1 MNDREL
7 IINLSVLMKRPTGV
21 STYAMN
27 LLPELKALSP
37 TLLVSEPIQT
47 YNCYQIPTGL
57 TPEKGAIGHFK
68 RLKWTQLQLGRIY
81 HKLKGK
87 LLFSPIPEAPL
98 GSGCRFAVMV
108 HDLIPLRFPEKKSPL
123 LPYFRYYVPQVLAQA
138 AQIICNSQATAKDI
152 TDFYQI
158 PFDKIKPIPLA
169 YDLNNFKFL
178 DLPTGNYFLYVGRST
193 PYKNMQ
199 RLIAA
204 FAAIGEKDCE
214 LWLAGTPDRRYTPG
228 LRALVVEL
236 GLTDKVKFLDYV
248 PYNKLPVLMNQ
259 AIGLV
264 FPSKWEGFGIP
275 VLEAMACGT
284 PVITSNI
291 SSLPEIT
298 GDAAIL
304 VDPYNVGEITAAM
317 ETVVRDAGVRSDL
330 SRASLARASQFSW
343 TKTGLATRELLS
355 QLMANCEL

>member
-7 IINLSVLMKRPTGV
+7 IINLSVLMQRPTGV

-27 LLPELKALSP
+27 LLPHLKPLSP
-37 TLLVSEPIQT
+37 TLLVSEAIES
-47 YNCYQIPTGL
+47 YNCYQIPAGL
-57 TPEKGAIGHFK
+57 TPEQGAIGHLK
-68 RLKWTQLQLGRIY
+68 RLTWTQLQLGIIY
-81 HKLKGK
+81 QKLKGK

-98 GSGCRFAVMV
+98 GAGCRFAVMV

-138 AQIICNSQATAKDI
+138 TQIICNSQATAKDI
-152 TDFYQI
+152 TEFYQI
-158 PFDKIKPIPLA
+158 PLDKILPVPLA
-169 YDLNNFKFL
+169 YDSKNFKFL
-178 DLPTGNYFLYVGRST
+178 DLPTGNYFLYVGRSA
-193 PYKNMQ
+193 PYKNLP

-204 FAAIGEKDCE
+204 FARIKEKDYQ

-228 LRALVVEL
+228 LRAFVEEL

-248 PYNKLPVLMNQ
+248 PYSKLPVLMNR

-264 FPSKWEGFGIP
+264 FPSLWEGFGIP

-317 ETVVRDAGVRSDL
+317 ETVVGEAGVRSDL

-343 TKTGLATRELLS
+343 TKTGLATRELLRL
-355 QLMANCEL
+355 LMDNC

>member
-7 IINLSVLMKRPTGV
+7 IINLSVLMQRPTGV
-21 STYAMN
+21 STYALN
-27 LLPELKALSP
+27 LLPHLKYLSP
-37 TLLVSEPIQT
+37 MLLVSEAIES
-47 YNCYQIPTGL
+47 YNCYKIPAGL
-57 TPEKGAIGHFK
+57 TPEQGAIGHLK
-68 RLKWTQLQLGRIY
+68 RLTWTQWQLGRIY

-98 GSGCRFAVMV
+98 GAGCRFAVMV

-123 LPYFRYYVPQVLAQA
+123 WPYFRYYVPQVLAQA
-138 AQIICNSQATAKDI
+138 TQIICNSQATAKDL

-158 PFDKIKPIPLA
+158 PLDKITPIPLA
-169 YDLNNFKFL
+169 YDGNNFKFL
-178 DLPTGNYFLYVGRST
+178 DLPAGNYFLYVGRSA
-193 PYKNMQ
+193 PYKNLP
-199 RLIAA
+199 RLISA
-204 FAAIGEKDCE
+204 FARIREKDCE

-228 LRALVVEL
+228 LKALVEEL

-248 PYNKLPVLMNQ
+248 PYSKLPVLMNR

-264 FPSKWEGFGIP
+264 FPSLWEGFGIP

-304 VDPYNVGEITAAM
+304 VDPYNLGEITAAM
-317 ETVVRDAGVRSDL
+317 ETVVGDAGVRSDL

-355 QLMANCEL
+355 QLMANG

>member
-1 MNDREL
+1 MNNHEL
-7 IINLSVLMKRPTGV
+7 LINLSVLMKRPTGV

-27 LLPELKALSP
+27 LLPRLKPLSP

-47 YNCYQIPTGL
+47 YNSYQIPAGL
-57 TPEKGAIGHFK
+57 TPEQGAIGHLK
-68 RLKWTQLQLGRIY
+68 RLTWTQLQMGIIY

-98 GSGCRFAVMV
+98 FASCRFAVMI
-108 HDLIPLRFPEKKSPL
+108 HDLIPLRFPEKKSL
-123 LPYFRYYVPQVLAQA
+123 LWYYFRYYVPQVLARST
-138 AQIICNSQATAKDI
+138 QIICNSQATAKDL

-158 PFDKIKPIPLA
+158 SIDKITPIPLA
-169 YDLNNFKFL
+169 YDRNNFKFL

-193 PYKNMQ
+193 PYKNLQ

-204 FAAIGEKDCE
+204 FAAIEEKDCE
-214 LWLAGTPDRRYTPG
+214 LWLAGTPDLRYTPG
-228 LRALVVEL
+228 LRVLVEEL

-248 PYNKLPVLMNQ
+248 PYSKLPVLMNR

-264 FPSKWEGFGIP
+264 FPSLWEGFGIP

-317 ETVVRDAGVRSDL
+317 ETVVRDARVRSDL

-355 QLMANCEL
+355 QLMYNC